1 MIHTFLLAHFE
12 LVMELSGALAVLA
25 VIIVACGVAMARAD
39 GMSVEDGIYLAFITA
54 FTVGF
59 GDITPKSRATR
70 IVSVILAFIGLV
82 LVGIVVAVAVHA
94 LDAAIEAHRPS

>member
-1 MIHTFLLAHFE
+1 MIHTFLLAHFD
-12 LVMELSGALAVLA
+12 LVMELSGALAALA
-25 VIIVACGVAMARAD
+25 LVIVACGVAMAKAD

-59 GDITPKSRATR
+59 GDITPRSRTTR
-70 IVSVILAFIGLV
+70 FVSVILAFVGLI

-94 LDAAIEAHRPS
+94 LDVAIETHRPS

>member
-39 GMSVEDGIYLAFITA
+39 GMPVEDGIYLAFITA

-59 GDITPKSRATR
+59 GDITPKSRTTR